1 MRSRKGK
8 IVLLTILSCIFLLT
22 VAVACAIYF
31 APSPVHET
39 LSVELGS
46 DSVEVSQFYK
56 EGKTA
61 RLLSDLSSIDL
72 GAPGTYE
79 LSFGYRN
86 RVYKSVLSVV
96 DTVAPTAKPVEQ
108 TIYNDQTL
116 EPSDFVTDIFD
127 LTEVSVTFGK
137 TPDFTKAGQQTVTIL
152 LTDTSG
158 NRATVEV
165 PLTVLVDES
174 FPEFSPMEDLT
185 VNIGQTVSYRK
196 NITVTDD
203 RDGQI
208 SYTIDS
214 SGVNLQEAGT
224 YTIIYTAT
232 DSGGNTTTVERKI
245 HVSATLTINQE
256 LVDEKV
262 QEVLSQIVTEDMD
275 AHKKVKAI
283 YNYVRNHIA
292 YAPSKDDDVL
302 TGAYNAIV
310 KKKGD
315 CFNYFALAKVLLDA
329 CGIENMRIDRYQG
342 TSSHVWLLVNAG
354 TGWYHYDVSPQ
365 SMEDP
370 FRCFM
375 KTDAQVKAYAEG
387 RSDGRS
393 DYYQFDE
400 SLYPDR
406 ATTNYKA
413 P

>member
-1 MRSRKGK
+1 MRNRKGK
-8 IVLLTILSCIFLLT
+8 IITLVILSCILLAVT
-22 VAVACAIYF
+22 GVACAILL
-31 APSPVHET
+31 APSPVYEV
-39 LSVELGS
+39 LQVEIGS
-46 DSVEVSQFYK
+46 GRVSAEQFYK
-56 EGKTA
+56 EGKTPE
-61 RLLSDLSSIDL
+61 LLSDISCIDPDV
-72 GAPGTYE
+72 PGEYE
-79 LSFGYRN
+79 LSFRYKKRI
-86 RVYKSVLSVV
+86 YKSVLSVV
-96 DTVAPTAKPVEQ
+96 DTVAPTGTAVEQ

-116 EPSDFVTDIFD
+116 EPADFVTDIND
-127 LTEVSVTFGK
+127 KTEVSVTFGK
-137 TPDFTKAGQQTVTIL
+137 NPDFAKVGQQTVTVR

-158 NRATVEV
+158 NVTDVKATLNVIA
-165 PLTVLVDES
+165 DET

-185 VNIGQTVSYRK
+185 VNLGQTVSYRK
-196 NITVTDD
+196 NITATDD
-203 RDGQI
+203 RDGQL
-208 SYTIDS
+208 SFTVDS
-214 SGVNLQEAGT
+214 SSVNLQEAGT
-224 YTIIYTAT
+224 YTIAYTAT
-232 DSGGNTTTVERKI
+232 DSSGNTTTAERKI

-262 QEVLSQIVTEDMD
+262 QEVLSQIVTEDMNV
-275 AHKKVKAI
+275 HQKVKNI
-283 YNYVRNHIA
+283 YNYVRKHIA

-365 SMEDP
+365 SMQDP

-375 KTDAQVKAYAEG
+375 KTDAQVKAYAQG

-400 SLYPDR
+400 SLYPER
-406 ATTNYKA
+406 ATETYKA
-413 P
+413 S